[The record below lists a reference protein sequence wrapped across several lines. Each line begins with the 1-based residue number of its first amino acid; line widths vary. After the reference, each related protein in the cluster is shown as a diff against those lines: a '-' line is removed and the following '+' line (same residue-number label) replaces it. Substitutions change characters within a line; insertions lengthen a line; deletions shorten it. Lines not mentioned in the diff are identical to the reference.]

1 MNFVLF
7 SPRHGADVAASE
19 LYDFMSASG
28 LQPHELEQRMLDSES
43 AELGDLHGIDG
54 IFVGGS
60 PHTVTNPHK
69 DEEQEHVER
78 LLRALTGTRI
88 PVINICFGAHVLAD
102 THGGTIARLHPED
115 SGPTQ
120 VCLTDAAASDPLCRS
135 LPLTFQAFT
144 GHTENIEILPQ
155 DATLLA
161 YGDACPIQ
169 IFRIGETQWAT
180 QFHAEMDASGLRQR
194 MEFYRNYGYFG
205 VDEFTSIVNATAKVD
220 VSPARQILANFVD
233 FCRSYSR
240 ELSQSVA

>member
-1 MNFVLF
+1 M
-7 SPRHGADVAASE
+7 
-19 LYDFMSASG
+19 
-28 LQPHELEQRMLDSES
+28 
-43 AELGDLHGIDG
+43 
-54 IFVGGS
+54 
-60 PHTVTNPHK
+60 
-69 DEEQEHVER
+69 
-78 LLRALTGTRI
+78 
-88 PVINICFGAHVLAD
+88 
-102 THGGTIARLHPED
+102 
-115 SGPTQ
+115 
-120 VCLTDAAASDPLCRS
+120 
-135 LPLTFQAFT
+135 
-144 GHTENIEILPQ
+144 
-155 DATLLA
+155 A